1 VDKDKLLFL
10 LGKIAAGTCSP
21 QSALDE
27 LKDLPYADLGFARLD
42 LHRSLRHG
50 YAEVVFSPGKSADQ
64 IVSIVQKLRETNELV
79 IATRADRAV
88 ADQVLAAYPEGSY
101 EKLARALVFGEIPD
115 TMDGALIVNVVTA
128 GTADI
133 PVAEECTLFLVAAG
147 LPVQRLY
154 DVGVAGIHRLFDN
167 LPLLRRG
174 AITVVCAGMDGA
186 LPSVVGGL
194 LDGPVIA
201 VPTSVGYGAAFE
213 GLAPLLSMLNSCA
226 AGITVVNIDNGFGA
240 AYAALRMH
248 NSMLKVGSNMLNGR
262 ITCPSAS
269 DLHSVSAPD
278 LCGISASL

>member
-1 VDKDKLLFL
+1 MDKDKLQFL
-10 LGKIAAGTCSP
+10 LEKVAAGKVSAD
-21 QSALDE
+21 SALE
-27 LKDLPYADLGFARLD
+27 QLKDLPYADLGFARLD

-50 YAEVVFSPGKSADQ
+50 YAEVIFSPGKTSDQ
-64 IVSIVQKLRETNELV
+64 IVSIVRKLKETSALV
-79 IATRADRAV
+79 IATRADAKL
-88 ADQVLAAYPEGSY
+88 AEQVLRAYPDVRY
-101 EKLARALVFGEIPD
+101 ETLARSLVFGELPD
-115 TMDGALIVNVVTA
+115 TISGALTVNVVTA

-133 PVAEECTLFLVAAG
+133 PVAEECALFLQSAG
-147 LPVQRLY
+147 LPVQKLY

-167 LPLLRRG
+167 LPLLRKG

-186 LPSVVGGL
+186 LPSVVGGI

-248 NSMLKVGSNMLNGR
+248 NTIVGSTPCVDRFEMVTTAN
-262 ITCPSAS
+262 
-269 DLHSVSAPD
+269 
-278 LCGISASL
+278 

>member
-1 VDKDKLLFL
+1 MDKDKILFL
-10 LGKIAAGTCSP
+10 LEKIAAGTCSP
-21 QSALDE
+21 ELALDQ

-79 IATRADRAV
+79 VATRADQAL
-88 ADQVLAAYPEGSY
+88 ADQVLAAYPQGHY
-101 EKLARALVFGEIPD
+101 EKLARALVFGKLPG
-115 TMDGALIVNVVTA
+115 TTDGALIVNVVTA

-133 PVAEECTLFLVAAG
+133 PVAEECALFLEAAG
-147 LPVQRLY
+147 LPVQKLY
-154 DVGVAGIHRLFDN
+154 DVGVAGIHRLLDN

-186 LPSVVGGL
+186 LPSVVGGI

-248 NSMLKVGSNMLNGR
+248 NALLKAKSSPIQEVVTHQRPAVSVG
-262 ITCPSAS
+262 T
-269 DLHSVSAPD
+269 
-278 LCGISASL
+278 

>member
-1 VDKDKLLFL
+1 MDKDKILFL
-10 LGKIAAGTCSP
+10 LEKIAAGTLSP
-21 QSALDE
+21 ESAFDE

-64 IVSIVQKLRETNELV
+64 IVSIVQKLRETNKLV
-79 IATRADRAV
+79 IATRADQAL
-88 ADQVLAAYPEGSY
+88 ADQVLAAYPAGHY
-101 EKLARALVFGEIPD
+101 EKLARALVFGEMPG
-115 TMDGALIVNVVTA
+115 TTDGALIVNVVTA

-133 PVAEECTLFLVAAG
+133 PVAEECALFLVAAG
-147 LPVQRLY
+147 LPVQKLY
-154 DVGVAGIHRLFDN
+154 DVGVAGLHRLLDN

-174 AITVVCAGMDGA
+174 AITIVCAGMDGA
-186 LPSVVGGL
+186 LPSVVGGI

-240 AYAALRMH
+240 AYAALRVH
-248 NSMLKVGSNMLNGR
+248 NSMLKVSANVLNGQTSR
-262 ITCPSAS
+262 SSTN
-269 DLHSVSAPD
+269 DWHSVSAPD
-278 LCGISASL
+278 RCGISASL